1 MHNFTSNDLLLYIFN
16 EVPSDT
22 RLEIE
27 TALTLHATL
36 KEEYLALQQ
45 TLNDVENYEL
55 VPNERILD
63 NIITRFR
70 QKEDMHIV

>member
-1 MHNFTSNDLLLYIFN
+1 MHNFTSNDLLLFIFN
-16 EVPSDT
+16 EVSSDT

-27 TALTLHATL
+27 MALTIHENL

-55 VPNERILD
+55 VPNDRILE
-63 NIITRFR
+63 NIMTQFR
-70 QKEDMHIV
+70 QKEDFHIV

>member
-16 EVPSDT
+16 EVSADT
-22 RLEIE
+22 CLEIE
-27 TALTLHATL
+27 MALTIHENL

-55 VPNERILD
+55 VPNDRILE
-63 NIITRFR
+63 NIMTQFR
-70 QKEDMHIV
+70 QKEDFHIV